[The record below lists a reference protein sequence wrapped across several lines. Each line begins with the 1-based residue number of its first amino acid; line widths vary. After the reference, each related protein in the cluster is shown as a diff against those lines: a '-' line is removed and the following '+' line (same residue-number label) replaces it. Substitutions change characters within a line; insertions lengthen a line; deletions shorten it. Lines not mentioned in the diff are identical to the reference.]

1 MSKARKEGMSY
12 IDKLNLR
19 SKKNVPSTSLSGGRP
34 IETQTQTMTTISGMK
49 RKLHLAMALTGET
62 KVNKYKAFEKAKG
75 VFFLRDGFLNLTSSE
90 VSCKSNSDTI
100 IFCKL
105 IIL

>member
-1 MSKARKEGMSY
+1 MSQARKEGMSY

-19 SKKNVPSTSLSGGRP
+19 SKKNVPSTSLSGGKS
-34 IETQTQTMTTISGMK
+34 IVTQTMTMTMTTISGMK

-75 VFFLRDGFLNLTSSE
+75 IFFTGRLP
-90 VSCKSNSDTI
+90 
-100 IFCKL
+100 
-105 IIL
+105 

>member
-1 MSKARKEGMSY
+1 MSQARKEGISY

-19 SKKNVPSTSLSGGRP
+19 SKKNVPSTSLSGGKS
-34 IETQTQTMTTISGMK
+34 IVTQTMTMTTISGMK

-75 VFFLRDGFLNLTSSE
+75 IFFYGTAS
-90 VSCKSNSDTI
+90 
-100 IFCKL
+100 L
-105 IIL
+105 I

>member
-1 MSKARKEGMSY
+1 MSQARKEGMSY

-19 SKKNVPSTSLSGGRP
+19 SKKNVPSTSLSGGKS
-34 IETQTQTMTTISGMK
+34 IVTQTMTMTMTTISGMK

-75 VFFLRDGFLNLTSSE
+75 IFFYGTAS
-90 VSCKSNSDTI
+90 
-100 IFCKL
+100 L
-105 IIL
+105 I